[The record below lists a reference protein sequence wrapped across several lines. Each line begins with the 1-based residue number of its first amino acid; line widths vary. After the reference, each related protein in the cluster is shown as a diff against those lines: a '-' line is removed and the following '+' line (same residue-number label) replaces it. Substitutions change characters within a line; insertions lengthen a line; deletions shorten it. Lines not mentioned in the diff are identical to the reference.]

1 MNYVL
6 EVGSKKMVLEK
17 KGKDR
22 NKGFLR
28 KQRQQHRKCPFCFQE
43 VKRTQQKQEK

>member
-1 MNYVL
+1 LQIAQGKSRNYEYWKKKMNYVL

-22 NKGFLR
+22 NKGFL
-28 KQRQQHRKCPFCFQE
+28 
-43 VKRTQQKQEK
+43 